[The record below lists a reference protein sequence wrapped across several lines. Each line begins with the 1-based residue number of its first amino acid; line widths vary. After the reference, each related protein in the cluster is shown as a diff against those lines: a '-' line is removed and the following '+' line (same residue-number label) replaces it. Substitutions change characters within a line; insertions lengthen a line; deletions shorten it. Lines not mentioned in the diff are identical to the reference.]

1 MQIERLD
8 FAVPDDRMSGL
19 YAVDRADLRR
29 GPGMSWRH
37 FQVMIERGWSEERT
51 EAWVARMAGEI
62 IGGYALHYPQSDNT
76 HLALIRMLAVHPD
89 HRRNGVG
96 RSLLTHAIDRARA
109 ERRRVIVAEAA
120 VDQPGAAF
128 AKAHGFSPAAT
139 EARRVLDLRT
149 ADWSGFELMRGDAVR
164 HARDYALER
173 WAGPVGEEQLGDMA
187 ALMIGMNDEP
197 LGDLDIEDQRWD
209 PDRVRAADQ
218 VMAAA
223 GLRAYTMV
231 ARHAATGEPAGFTRI
246 TVDAHE
252 PEGWARQHD
261 TCVLRPHRGRR
272 LGLILKL
279 ANLAWFHACE
289 PSAEQVVTWNS
300 TSNSH
305 MLAINEKMG
314 FQVLDVWNDWQ
325 LHI

>member
-19 YAVDRADLRR
+19 YAVERVDLRR
-29 GPGMSWRH
+29 GPGMSFRH
-37 FQVMIERGWSEERT
+37 FQVMIERGWSEERS
-51 EAWVARMAGEI
+51 EAWVARLSGEI
-62 IGGYALHYPQSDNT
+62 VGGYALHYPQSDNT

-96 RSLLTHAIDRARA
+96 RSLMAHAIDRARA

-120 VDQPGAAF
+120 ADQPGAPF
-128 AKAHGFSPAAT
+128 AKALGFSPAAT

-164 HARDYALER
+164 HARDYSLER

-209 PDRVRAADQ
+209 PARVRAHDR

-246 TVDAHE
+246 AVDAHE

-261 TCVLRPHRGRR
+261 TGVLRPHRGRR

-289 PSAEQVVTWNS
+289 PTVERVVTWNS

-314 FQVLDVWNDWQ
+314 FQVLDVWNEWQ